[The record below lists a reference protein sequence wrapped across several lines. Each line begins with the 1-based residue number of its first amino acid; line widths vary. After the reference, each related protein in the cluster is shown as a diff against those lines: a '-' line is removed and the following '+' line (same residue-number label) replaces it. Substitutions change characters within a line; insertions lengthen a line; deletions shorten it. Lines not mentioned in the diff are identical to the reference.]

1 MVMDGVLTE
10 PVTAAELAAGAL
22 DDSKLQRVAAR
33 FASDGV
39 VVLTGVL
46 PHRVLDHIA
55 VALDSA
61 AAHYVASDKGYE
73 RGPQGGFPRDPALP
87 GLQICAGLPRQSPWI
102 VPELVANGVIE
113 QVAQAVLG
121 GEIFMRY
128 FNCNTSC
135 PGSGTQMIH
144 ADQAWDW
151 LTREEA
157 EAAGESWPHRTTRI
171 FCNFGVDAMLPEN
184 GSTQVWPTT
193 HAREEC
199 LALPVRYHEAEPG
212 SERGTW
218 SGGVMENDIAIT
230 ALVDRQREGCP
241 PVQLTVPK
249 GAVAIRDN
257 RCWHAAQPNNTSLP
271 R

>member
-1 MVMDGVLTE
+1 
-10 PVTAAELAAGAL
+10 
-22 DDSKLQRVAAR
+22 
-33 FASDGV
+33 
-39 VVLTGVL
+39 
-46 PHRVLDHIA
+46 
-55 VALDSA
+55 
-61 AAHYVASDKGYE
+61 
-73 RGPQGGFPRDPALP
+73 
-87 GLQICAGLPRQSPWI
+87 
-102 VPELVANGVIE
+102 
-113 QVAQAVLG
+113 
-121 GEIFMRY
+121 
-128 FNCNTSC
+128 
-135 PGSGTQMIH
+135 MIH

-151 LTREEA
+151 LTHEEA

-193 HAREEC
+193 HARKEC